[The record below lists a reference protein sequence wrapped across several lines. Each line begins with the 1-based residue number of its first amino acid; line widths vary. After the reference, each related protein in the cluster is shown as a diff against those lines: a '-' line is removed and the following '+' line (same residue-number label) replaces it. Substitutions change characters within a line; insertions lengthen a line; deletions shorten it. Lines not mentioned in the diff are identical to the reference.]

1 MVAQFYPPQQQMQQ
15 PQQAAPSAAPQV
27 DTSWLGQLL
36 GGIGKQ
42 QQQQGQSQ
50 NGYFPPAPSA
60 PQGQQQGGF
69 LSRLSLP
76 ANQFAMNPQLGA
88 NMRLGG

>member
-42 QQQQGQSQ
+42 QQPQGQ
-50 NGYFPPAPSA
+50 NGYFPPAPMA
-60 PQGQQQGGF
+60 QQPQQQQGGF
-69 LSRLSLP
+69 LSRLSMP
-76 ANQFAMNPQLGA
+76 PNQFAINPQLGA
-88 NMRLGG
+88 NVRLGG